1 MVADTTRRRG
11 MVSPELITGPTRRIE
26 VVRARRTIALR
37 CLRAQQIRGVQ
48 IESFSDLNDTRC
60 DAPTPLVPPVTGD
73 DTARITYNLGALT
86 NNQTKTVVFRY
97 QRL

>member
-1 MVADTTRRRG
+1 
-11 MVSPELITGPTRRIE
+11 
-26 VVRARRTIALR
+26 
-37 CLRAQQIRGVQ
+37 
-48 IESFSDLNDTRC
+48 
-60 DAPTPLVPPVTGD
+60 VTGD